1 MSMPHRN
8 GVVEAITATDIDE
21 TDYSTSFGDTTS
33 LSSTTNDDSVTDSEV
48 ESSNN
53 NNNLFSDDDFG
64 TSVLRVRKIY
74 DAFEC
79 DCNFGDHLDA
89 VDILTCYDYDIELK
103 IKQFESQAL
112 KYAKKIAAGDLT
124 KHLAS
129 SQAIPEGFSSRSMPY
144 TQRRQRK
151 FMKRRKRV
159 RVEETTDADLYMS
172 QHILFSYHG
181 IFPPLYNMTWHIIIV

>member
-1 MSMPHRN
+1 KKRLTNHWK
-8 GVVEAITATDIDE
+8 
-21 TDYSTSFGDTTS
+21 SF
-33 LSSTTNDDSVTDSEV
+33 
-48 ESSNN
+48 
-53 NNNLFSDDDFG
+53 
-64 TSVLRVRKIY
+64 VRPLMWRCKW
-74 DAFEC
+74 A
-79 DCNFGDHLDA
+79 
-89 VDILTCYDYDIELK
+89 ELK

-129 SQAIPEGFSSRSMPY
+129 SQAIPDGFSSRSMPY

-172 QHILFSYHG
+172 QHILFSYHDG
-181 IFPPLYNMTWHIIIV
+181 KKLDPDETSMMDDFDEPEHNTTSQEVLDHGLHTNWAFLENEDNDMEQLLQKIDMAEPSVSNWRIL